1 MTGPVSA
8 PPITQQAH
16 TIRIVRPSDAL
27 ARPLLEDL
35 EREYDARYGVEVFGE
50 TASVELNRYPAE
62 LFEAPRG
69 TFLVLLE
76 GTEPVSGG
84 AFMPHADD
92 ATAEVKR
99 VWTRA
104 DRRGLGLARIVLDA
118 LEREAVRLGYA
129 RIYLTTGPRQPEA
142 VALYLK
148 SGYTPRYDQTL
159 SADEIGVHPF
169 DKHLTPLQGPIAST
183 AAEQDP
189 RS

>member
-1 MTGPVSA
+1 M
-8 PPITQQAH
+8 
-16 TIRIVRPSDAL
+16 
-27 ARPLLEDL
+27 
-35 EREYDARYGVEVFGE
+35 
-50 TASVELNRYPAE
+50 
-62 LFEAPRG
+62 
-69 TFLVLLE
+69 LLE

-148 SGYTPRYDQTL
+148 SGYTPATTR
-159 SADEIGVHPF
+159 H
-169 DKHLTPLQGPIAST
+169 
-183 AAEQDP
+183 
-189 RS
+189 